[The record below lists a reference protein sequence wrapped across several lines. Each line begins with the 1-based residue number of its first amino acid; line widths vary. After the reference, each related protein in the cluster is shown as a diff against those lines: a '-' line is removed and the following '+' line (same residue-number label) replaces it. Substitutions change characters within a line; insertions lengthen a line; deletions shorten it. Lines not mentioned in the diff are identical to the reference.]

1 MKADEQTTDPAVD
14 DYFNG
19 AERWREELAALRTI
33 LHDTPLTEELKW
45 LQPCYTL
52 GGKNVLLVHALKDAC
67 ALAFLKGALLKD
79 LHGLLT
85 KPGENTQAGRWMK
98 FSSVREITECESVLR
113 DYLQEAV
120 EVEKAGL
127 EVSYKQTAD
136 YAVPAELQTKLD
148 TAPNFR
154 AAFEALTPGRQRG
167 YLLHFAAPKQS
178 KTRAARVEKW
188 TPQILRGKGMHD
200 GR

>member
-1 MKADEQTTDPAVD
+1 MNAKEQTTDPAVD

-33 LHDTPLTEELKW
+33 LRDTPLTEELKW

-52 GGKNVLLVHALKDAC
+52 GGKNVLLVHTLKDAC

-79 LHGLLT
+79 PHGLLV

-98 FSSVREITECESVLR
+98 FSSLQQIAGCEAVLR
-113 DYLQEAV
+113 EYLQEAV

-127 EVSYKQTAD
+127 DVSYKGTAD
-136 YAVPAELQTKLD
+136 YPVPAELQFKLD
-148 TAPNFR
+148 TAPHFR

-167 YLLHFAAPKQS
+167 YLLHFAAPKQA
-178 KTRAARVEKW
+178 KTRAGRIEKW
-188 TPQILRGKGMHD
+188 TPQILCGRGMHD
-200 GR
+200 DR